1 MDENAH
7 GSDGGSQPKA
17 APSDVCLEKKRLLE
31 VWQHATRAH
40 AEAVMA
46 LKQIIGTCTKEEYE
60 MLYRATEAL
69 RTRAED
75 AEDKL
80 DRHALR
86 HGC

>member
-1 MDENAH
+1 
-7 GSDGGSQPKA
+7 
-17 APSDVCLEKKRLLE
+17 
-31 VWQHATRAH
+31 
-40 AEAVMA
+40 MA